1 MKKFLSTSKVLDKIY
16 EVSYPYIL
24 GIDSEKISDMVN
36 LYNSFLKY
44 DLNVKMYLYHK
55 LNLILEVIELPKP
68 KGKTWYF
75 HPIIPSVSDVA
86 FQPFYDSIHYVINY
100 DLNHRQ
106 VTDNFIGMIVK
117 QGRSK
122 VICAYESGYTPR
134 NTSNLNKLTRL
145 FNTKEKY
152 VICTVNDEL
161 RRLSEKRWFE
171 KVLNEQGE
179 FL

>member
-1 MKKFLSTSKVLDKIY
+1 MKKFLSTSNVLDKIY
-16 EVSYPYIL
+16 KVSYPYIL
-24 GIDSEKISDMVN
+24 GIDSKKISDMVN
-36 LYNSFLKY
+36 LYNSFLKH

-68 KGKTWYF
+68 KGQTWYF
-75 HPIIPSVSDVA
+75 QPIIPPVSDMIAQA
-86 FQPFYDSIHYVINY
+86 FDDSIHYVINY
-100 DLNHRQ
+100 DLSYRQ
-106 VTDNFIGMIVK
+106 VTDNFISMIIR

-122 VICAYESGYTPR
+122 INYAYKSGYTPR

-145 FNTKEKY
+145 LTTKENY

-161 RRLSEKRWFE
+161 RLSEKRWFE